1 MNTIFWKGVSS
12 TTIDGLLICE
22 LPPISKPPMR
32 VKETII
38 DGRDGSTIEDL
49 GYAPYDKAVTI
60 GLRGNF
66 NINKVIKY
74 FTGEGEIIFSN
85 EPDKVYTA
93 KVISQ
98 IDYNR
103 LLRFRKAV
111 VKFRVQPF
119 KHKYNEAYKET
130 QTATATG
137 TSIVVTDS
145 AEANLKAFSI
155 YGKSTQDGTPTP
167 DAPVDIVSLGADGSV
182 KMDVMGGNLIQYPY
196 KDTETFK
203 QSAVVKDNGA
213 GILTFDGDF
222 TGNFFFTDYNFKVKK
237 GVTYTFSIFGN
248 FVASKNL
255 SFWVYSETE
264 GDVTLLSTASAKS
277 ITFTPT
283 KDISGVAIYVHSEG
297 TTNVKGTMYPQFRIG
312 NATEYEAYKIPQ
324 SVSLSLQTGFRGIPV
339 TDKSL
344 ANYTDVN
351 GQMWCAD
358 EIDLERGVY
367 IQRVIPINAGEQ
379 YWTINTTWSGV
390 NTDCNIAY
398 FKHSNMKYGNF
409 LCTHFSKF
417 FKNSGYD
424 WVIGKMGMQETGVMY
439 ASIAKS
445 AATTNDGVKQY
456 MTSLGAVI
464 YCVAVT
470 PIETALTAEQIAVCK
485 ALKAN
490 YPTTTFLNDENAY
503 MKVQYIKHFEVFNE
517 GLENS
522 KPIMVLHGNGTV
534 GISVNGV
541 HIFDYT
547 FPEGETEVVIDSE
560 KEDAYLGEVLKNRN
574 MNGEFPVLLAG
585 TNKIEW
591 SGDVESIEILPR
603 SRWL

>member
-32 VKETII
+32 VKETTI

-103 LLRFRKAV
+103 ILRFRKAV
-111 VKFRVQPF
+111 VKFRVQPY
-119 KHKYNEAYKET
+119 KCKYNEAYKET
-130 QTATATG
+130 QTATAEG

-155 YGKSTQDGTPTP
+155 YGKSTQNGTPTP
-167 DAPVDIVSLGADGSV
+167 DAPVDIVSLCADGT
-182 KMDVMGGNLIQYPY
+182 I
-196 KDTETFK
+196 
-203 QSAVVKDNGA
+203 
-213 GILTFDGDF
+213 
-222 TGNFFFTDYNFKVKK
+222 
-237 GVTYTFSIFGN
+237 
-248 FVASKNL
+248 
-255 SFWVYSETE
+255 
-264 GDVTLLSTASAKS
+264 DVTVND
-277 ITFTPT
+277 T
-283 KDISGVAIYVHSEG
+283 KYVIDVPE
-297 TTNVKGTMYPQFRIG
+297 
-312 NATEYEAYKIPQ
+312 
-324 SVSLSLQTGFRGIPV
+324 LRGIPV
-339 TDKSL
+339 DSRGNHTDANGQQWICDEIDIAKGLYVQRVEKVDMGTLVWEYDYTYNRFLTNSINKNIKNGTRTTML
-344 ANYTDVN
+344 MTNVGYDCKHRNERLDAWGNAIYVAGSTVYIHDANYTNIDDFK
-351 GQMWCAD
+351 A
-358 EIDLERGVY
+358 EISGKTLLYPLGSAIETTF
-367 IQRVIPINAGEQ
+367 PTLQ
-379 YWTINTTWSGV
+379 YYKNINTVS
-390 NTDCNIAY
+390 
-398 FKHSNMKYGNF
+398 
-409 LCTHFSKF
+409 
-417 FKNSGYD
+417 
-424 WVIGKMGMQETGVMY
+424 
-439 ASIAKS
+439 
-445 AATTNDGVKQY
+445 
-456 MTSLGAVI
+456 
-464 YCVAVT
+464 
-470 PIETALTAEQIAVCK
+470 
-485 ALKAN
+485 
-490 YPTTTFLNDENAY
+490 NDENAH
-503 MKVQYIKHFEVFNE
+503 MKVEYFKPFEVFNE
-517 GLENS
+517 GLEDSN
-522 KPIMVLHGNGTV
+522 PIMVLHGNGTV